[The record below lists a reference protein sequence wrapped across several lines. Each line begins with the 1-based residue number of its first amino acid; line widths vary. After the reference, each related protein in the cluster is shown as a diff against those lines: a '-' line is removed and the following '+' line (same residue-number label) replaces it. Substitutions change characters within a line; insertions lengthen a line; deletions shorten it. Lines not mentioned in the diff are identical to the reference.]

1 MKKKTS
7 WVRFGAAAGL
17 TTGSAVPATPAPA
30 ASTPGASAGG
40 TGRTARP
47 TLAPRRP
54 VWPRVLVLAL
64 AAVSILSGLSAGLL
78 RLGVWSP
85 LAIPGLAANHGPL
98 MVLGFVST
106 AIGLERAVALRRAW
120 AGLAPLGT
128 ACGALAIL
136 AGAPLAVS
144 GGFFLLG
151 TGTLTCIYVA
161 VYQRQSAIA
170 VLVQGLGAAAALASA
185 LAYTRGLLPEDIV
198 LWWVAFLL
206 LTIIGERLELA
217 RIAFLGR
224 GGEESILW
232 AALLLMTTTAWAS
245 LSPLAARSV
254 GISIALIIALT
265 VSQDVARRTIRANG
279 APRFMAAAMLAGY
292 CWALV
297 CALVLLVSED
307 WKGDGHYDVVVHTIM
322 LGFVIS
328 MILAHAPVIVPAL
341 VHRALPY
348 HRVMWVP
355 LGLLHASLA
364 MRVAGGLTDTLVARN
379 VGGVLGVIA
388 ILTFLLT
395 TVTLVLKGDA
405 K

>member
-1 MKKKTS
+1 MVLTELIYTLYSVKKKMS
-7 WVRFGAAAGL
+7 RVR
-17 TTGSAVPATPAPA
+17 
-30 ASTPGASAGG
+30 ASAS
-40 TGRTARP
+40 
-47 TLAPRRP
+47 LASQQP
-54 VWPRVLVLAL
+54 VWPRLVVLAL
-64 AAVSILSGLSAGLL
+64 AGLSILSGLSAGLL

-85 LAIPGLAANHGPL
+85 WTIAGLADNHGSL

-106 AIGLERAVALRRAW
+106 AIGLERAVALRRLW

-136 AGAPLAVS
+136 LGAPLAIS
-144 GGFFLLG
+144 GGFFILG
-151 TGTLTCIYVA
+151 TGTLVLIYVA
-161 VYQRQSAIA
+161 VYRRQSAIA
-170 VLVQGLGAAAALASA
+170 VIVQGLGAAAALASA

-224 GGEESILW
+224 DGEESILW
-232 AALLLMTTTAWAS
+232 AALLLIGTTAWAT
-245 LSPLAARSV
+245 LSPIAVRGV
-254 GISIALIIALT
+254 GVAITLLILLT
-265 VSQDVARRTIRANG
+265 VTQDVARRTIRANG

-297 CALVLLVSED
+297 SAAVLLVSAD
-307 WKGDGHYDVVVHTIM
+307 WRNDGRYDVVVHAIM

-341 VHRALPY
+341 VHRPLSY
-348 HRVMWVP
+348 HRAMWLP
-355 LGLLHASLA
+355 LVLLHASLA
-364 MRVAGGLTDTLVARN
+364 VRVIGDLTDTLVARN
-379 VGGVLGVIA
+379 IGGVLGVIA

-395 TVTLVLKGDA
+395 TVTLVLKGDN